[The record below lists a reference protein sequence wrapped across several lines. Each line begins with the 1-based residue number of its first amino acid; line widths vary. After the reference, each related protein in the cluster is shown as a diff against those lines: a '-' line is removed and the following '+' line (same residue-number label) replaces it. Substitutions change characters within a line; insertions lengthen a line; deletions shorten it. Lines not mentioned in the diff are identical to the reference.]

1 MPPARLAAPAAVLLV
16 LLHLAATATATNFT
30 CSAPRGTTCDSA
42 IGYRVPNATTYG
54 DLLARFNTTT
64 LAGLLGANGRPLATS
79 PKTRV
84 AAQATVRIP
93 FRCLCAGNGV
103 GQSDHKPVYTVQPQD
118 GLDAIARNSFDALV
132 TYQEIATANKIADV
146 NLITIGQKLW
156 IPLPCSCDPVDGA
169 AVFHLAHIVGGGES
183 TSGIAA
189 TFGVTEDTLLK
200 LNKIA
205 DPKTLQKDQVLDV
218 PLPVCSSSIS
228 NSSADHDLRI
238 PNGTYALTAQDC
250 IQCRCSSNTFQL
262 NCTALQ
268 GKKGCPAVPV
278 CSGGLKLGDTS
289 GTVDTKLFSTAQVVQ
304 DGVEEFTRVPPRH
317 EPHEVIG
324 VGASCP
330 TRGLLQGG
338 LDPGT
343 IGLQWNMAAPEA
355 GLDEEDGQGEVVA
368 GHVEEFLGLSLC
380 HVAEV
385 AQHEHDKARAGV
397 AGAASEGDP
406 LLGLLQRIFGLYVHE
421 ETAQSRWF
429 LGEGVY
435 GGEQDV
441 GDGVAEAHGEAAVGD
456 AAGEAWDIGDGEAA
470 GRLEVH
476 TE

>member
-1 MPPARLAAPAAVLLV
+1 MPAARLAAPAAVLLV

-64 LAGLLGANGRPLATS
+64 LAGLLGANGHPLATS

-218 PLPVCSSSIS
+218 PLPVAAHQSATARPIMICASRTAPTRSPRRTA
-228 NSSADHDLRI
+228 SSAAAVQT
-238 PNGTYALTAQDC
+238 P
-250 IQCRCSSNTFQL
+250 SSTQL

-289 GTVDTKLFSTAQVVQ
+289 GTGCESKMCAYSGYSNSSSLSIQTTPLKNQTAPAC
-304 DGVEEFTRVPPRH
+304 EK
-317 EPHEVIG
+317 
-324 VGASCP
+324 
-330 TRGLLQGG
+330 GG
-338 LDPGT
+338 SSRSVF
-343 IGLQWNMAAPEA
+343 A
-355 GLDEEDGQGEVVA
+355 GSMWRISAISFHMVLILVC
-368 GHVEEFLGLSLC
+368 FL
-380 HVAEV
+380 
-385 AQHEHDKARAGV
+385 
-397 AGAASEGDP
+397 
-406 LLGLLQRIFGLYVHE
+406 
-421 ETAQSRWF
+421 
-429 LGEGVY
+429 
-435 GGEQDV
+435 
-441 GDGVAEAHGEAAVGD
+441 
-456 AAGEAWDIGDGEAA
+456 
-470 GRLEVH
+470 
-476 TE
+476 